1 MKTIVKTFVSLWLV
15 FFVGSNLQAQS
26 LFQTI
31 RGTVIDEDTQLPLAG
46 ATIAIPA
53 LQKGAYSDE
62 EGNFRIDRIPVGRHD
77 VTIQYMGYESRTIPN
92 LVLTSSKE
100 VVLQIGL
107 IESVIQM
114 NAVVIEA
121 KDEKNVA
128 VNELSLVSTRT
139 FSVEETKRFAGGL
152 DDPSRMA
159 ASFAGVQT
167 GTFDDGNEIII
178 RGNSPKGL
186 LWRLEGIEIPSPNHF
201 TDEGASSG
209 AVSIISSQM
218 LANSDFSTG
227 AFTAEY
233 GNALSGVFDIHL
245 RKGNNEK
252 REYAFQ
258 AGLLGVDFSAEG
270 PFKEGKTGSYLFN
283 YRYSTV
289 AMLKELGLD
298 IVGGAVP
305 VFQDLSF
312 KLNIPTQKYG
322 TFSLFGIGGL
332 SGIEEEGYRTLADG
346 TEEVR
351 WKDEFRSNMGVVGLN
366 HRLILNDKN
375 WLKSSL
381 SLAGQQVLYEF
392 NPRDEDGNF
401 FLEEDQNTVNYSA
414 KAQIELTSKLN
425 NRHLIKS
432 GIIYTQNFYDLTYK
446 EYFTDRQE
454 WVTDL
459 DEQGDAG
466 VWQGFSNWRYRIN
479 DKLTLNTGLH
489 AMYFQLNNNYSIEPR
504 LGLKWQLSPKQYIS
518 AGFGIH
524 SRREGLAFYLARN
537 TDNEGQFTQ
546 PNKNLDYTKARHY
559 VLGYD
564 HMLTDNLHFRL
575 EAYYQDL
582 YDVPVLKDP
591 NSFGSAI
598 NFEGSY
604 TNVPLENN
612 GTANNYG
619 LELTFE
625 KFFSNNWYFL
635 LTSSV
640 YESKYKGADGIER
653 NTRFNS
659 NYVNNFLIGKE
670 FPLGKNRNN
679 RFVIST
685 RAIWSGGRR
694 YTPVDLEASR
704 AAGYTMRQWDRYLA
718 EKTPDYIRLDA
729 QVSYVM
735 NKSKVTHIIR
745 LDAQNALNRSNIVDQ
760 YYVPS
765 LDIIE
770 DELHGSIIPILSY
783 KLQF

>member
-1 MKTIVKTFVSLWLV
+1 MRTIVKTFVGLWLV
-15 FFVGSNLQAQS
+15 FFVGSHLHAQS

-46 ATIAIPA
+46 ATIAIPV
-53 LQKGAYSDE
+53 LQKGGYSDE
-62 EGNFRIDRIPVGRHD
+62 EGNFRIEHIPVGRHD
-77 VTIQYMGYESRTIPN
+77 MVIQYMGYESRTIPN
-92 LVLTSSKE
+92 IVLTSSKE
-100 VVLQIGL
+100 VVLRIGL

-114 NAVVIEA
+114 DAVVIEA
-121 KDEKNVA
+121 KEEKNVA

-159 ASFAGVQT
+159 VSFAGVQT

-233 GNALSGVFDIHL
+233 GNALSGVFDINL

-258 AGLLGVDFSAEG
+258 VGLLGADFSAEG
-270 PFKEGKTGSYLFN
+270 PFKKGKPGSYLFN
-283 YRYSTV
+283 YRYSTI
-289 AMLKELGLD
+289 AMLNQLGLD
-298 IVGGAVP
+298 IVGDAVP

-312 KLNIPTQKYG
+312 KLNLPTKKYG

-332 SGIEEEGYRTLADG
+332 SGIEEQGYRTLADG
-346 TEEVR
+346 TEEIR
-351 WKDEFRSNMGVVGLN
+351 WKDEFQSNMGIAGLN
-366 HRLILNDKN
+366 HRLILSDKT

-381 SLAGQQVLYEF
+381 SLAGQQVLYKF
-392 NPRDEDGNF
+392 NPKDDDGNF
-401 FLEEDQNTVNYSA
+401 FLEEDQNTINYAA
-414 KAQIELTSKLN
+414 KAQVELTSKLN

-432 GIIYTQNFYDLTYK
+432 GLIYTQNFYDLTYK

-459 DEQGDAG
+459 DEEGDAG
-466 VWQGFSNWRYRIN
+466 VWQGFSNWRYRIS
-479 DKLTLNTGLH
+479 DQLTLNTGLH
-489 AMYFQLNNNYSIEPR
+489 AMYFQLNDNYSIEPR
-504 LGLKWQLSPKQYIS
+504 LGLKWQFSPKQYIS
-518 AGFGIH
+518 AGFGVH
-524 SRREGLAFYLARN
+524 SRREGLAFYLARSM
-537 TDNEGQFTQ
+537 DDEGQYSQ
-546 PNKNLDYTKARHY
+546 PNQNLDYTKARHY
-559 VLGYD
+559 VLSYD
-564 HMLTDNLHFRL
+564 HMFTNNLHFRL

-591 NSFGSAI
+591 TSFGSSI
-598 NFEGSY
+598 NFEGAY
-604 TNVPLENN
+604 TNVPLTNN

-635 LTSSV
+635 LTSSL
-640 YESKYKGADGIER
+640 YESKYTGADGVER

-659 NYVNNFLIGKE
+659 NYVSNFLIGKE
-670 FPLGKNRNN
+670 FPIGKARNN

-685 RAIWSGGRR
+685 RTIWAGGRR
-694 YTPVDLEASR
+694 FTPIDLEASR
-704 AAGYTMRQWDRYLA
+704 AAGYTIRQWDRYFA
-718 EKTPDYIRLDA
+718 ERTADYIRLDA
-729 QVSYVM
+729 QLSYVM
-735 NKSKVTHIIR
+735 NKSNVTHIIR
-745 LDAQNALNRSNIVDQ
+745 LDIQNALNRSNEIDQ

-770 DELHGSIIPILSY
+770 KELTGSIIPVLSY